1 MKANE
6 RFQSSCE
13 KVGYQP
19 DIQFFPEGTKTAS
32 DAAAAVGCDV
42 GQIVKSLVFLTDN
55 QPILLLVSGKNRV
68 DQDTIKLLL
77 NAESFEMAK
86 PEIVRSHTG
95 FTIGGTPPFGHTQPM
110 QTIMDEDL
118 NAFDQVWAAAGTP
131 NSCFPITPAELLE
144 ITGAT
149 LATVKPT
156 NT

>member
-1 MKANE
+1 MKAND
-6 RFQSSCE
+6 RFHASCK

-42 GQIVKSLVFLTDN
+42 AQIVKSLVFITDN

-68 DQDTIKLLL
+68 DQEKIKLLL
-77 NAESFEMAK
+77 DAESFEMAK
-86 PEIVRSHTG
+86 PEIVRSQTG
-95 FTIGGTPPFGHTQPM
+95 FAIGGTPPFGHTQPI

-131 NSCFPITPAELLE
+131 NSCFPISPNELLK
-144 ITGAT
+144 IADAT

>member
-1 MKANE
+1 MKAND
-6 RFQSSCE
+6 RFQASCK
-13 KVGYQP
+13 KVGYEP

-55 QPILLLVSGKNRV
+55 QPILLLVSGKNTV

-95 FTIGGTPPFGHTQPM
+95 FAIGGTPPFGHTQPM

-118 NAFDQVWAAAGTP
+118 NTFDEVWAAAGTP
-131 NSCFPITPAELLE
+131 NSCFPISPTELRK
-144 ITGAT
+144 IAGAT

>member
-1 MKANE
+1 MKAND
-6 RFQSSCE
+6 RFHVSC
-13 KVGYQP
+13 KRVGYQP

-42 GQIVKSLVFLTDN
+42 AQIVKSLVFITDN

-68 DQDTIKLLL
+68 DQEKIKLLL
-77 NAESFEMAK
+77 DAESFEMAK
-86 PEIVRSHTG
+86 PEIVRSQTG
-95 FTIGGTPPFGHTQPM
+95 FAIGGTPPFGHIQSI

-131 NSCFPITPAELLE
+131 NSCFPISPNELLKFA
-144 ITGAT
+144 GAT
-149 LATVKPT
+149 LASVKPS

>member
-1 MKANE
+1 MKAND
-6 RFQSSCE
+6 RFQASC
-13 KVGYQP
+13 KRVDYQP

-42 GQIVKSLVFLTDN
+42 GQIVKSLVFLADN
-55 QPILLLVSGKNRV
+55 QPVLLLVSGKNMV

-95 FTIGGTPPFGHTQPM
+95 FAIGGTPPFGHIQPM

-118 NAFDQVWAAAGTP
+118 DAFDEVWAAAGTP
-131 NSCFPITPAELLE
+131 NSCFPISPTELLK
-144 ITGAT
+144 IADAT

>member
-1 MKANE
+1 MKAND
-6 RFQSSCE
+6 RFQASCK
-13 KVGYQP
+13 KVDYQP

-42 GQIVKSLVFLTDN
+42 GQIVKSLVFLADS
-55 QPILLLVSGKNRV
+55 QPILLLVSGKNTV

-95 FTIGGTPPFGHTQPM
+95 FAIGGTPPFGHIQPM

-118 NAFDQVWAAAGTP
+118 DAFDEVWAAAGTP
-131 NSCFPITPAELLE
+131 NSCFPISPTELLK
-144 ITGAT
+144 IADAT